1 MDPNVE
7 LGRREQ
13 QLGQM
18 MVKYGRMTGDVLSIL
33 VGKRMIVKGIAHV
46 VAALKSK
53 KRGFAA
59 A

>member
-1 MDPNVE
+1 MDSNVE
-7 LGRREQ
+7 LGKREQ

-18 MVKYGRMTGDVLSIL
+18 LVKYGRLTGDVLSVL

-46 VAALKSK
+46 VAALNSK

>member
-1 MDPNVE
+1 MDAKVE
-7 LGRREQ
+7 LGKREQ
-13 QLGQM
+13 ELGQM
-18 MVKYGRMTGDVLSIL
+18 LVKYGRLTGDMLSVL
-33 VGKRMIVKGIAHV
+33 VGKRMIVKGVAHV

>member
-1 MDPNVE
+1 MDSNVE
-7 LGRREQ
+7 LGKREQ

-18 MVKYGRMTGDVLSIL
+18 LVKYGRLTGDALSVL

>member
-1 MDPNVE
+1 MDANVE
-7 LGRREQ
+7 LGKREQ
-13 QLGQM
+13 ELGQM
-18 MVKYGRMTGDVLSIL
+18 LVKYGRLTGDMLSVL
-33 VGKRMIVKGIAHV
+33 VGKRMIVKGVAHV